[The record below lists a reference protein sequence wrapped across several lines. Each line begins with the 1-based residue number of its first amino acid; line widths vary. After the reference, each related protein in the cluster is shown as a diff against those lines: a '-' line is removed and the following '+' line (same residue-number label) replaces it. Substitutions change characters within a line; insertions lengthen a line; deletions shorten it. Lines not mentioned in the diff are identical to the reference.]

1 MKDFKNYTINKQAS
15 CLEALK
21 KLNIEKSNQTL
32 FVLDDNEHLVGT
44 VTDGDIRRGLIRG
57 LTIETPVQEFSC
69 SDFSFINGK
78 LDVFQ
83 IQSLEKRRDKSFAK
97 TK

>member
-1 MKDFKNYTINKQAS
+1 MKNFKNYTIFKHAS

-32 FVLDDNEHLVGT
+32 FVLDENEQLVGT

-57 LTIETPVQEFSC
+57 LNIDTEIQEFC
-69 SDFSFINGK
+69 CHDFSFISGK
-78 LDVFQ
+78 INVP
-83 IQSLEKRRDKSFAK
+83 
-97 TK
+97 